1 MNIIDIILITFSLS
15 IDNFA
20 VSAAS
25 SCSGKGFSCA
35 HIAKVACTFCAVGV
49 LFLFCGYFGGVKL
62 LGYISSWDHIV
73 GPLILFYIGGKMIKG
88 AFFGG
93 NDDSECH
100 SRLDMRGLKVL
111 LALAL
116 ATNIDVLAAGVS
128 MAAFEVNITAAA
140 LFLVFFVCLAVAL
153 GFTVGSRLGRS
164 FGNKVEIVGG
174 LVLIGLS
181 VKIFLGG

>member
-62 LGYISSWDHIV
+62 LGYISSWGHIV
-73 GPLILFYIGGKMIKG
+73 GPLILFYIGG
-88 AFFGG
+88 
-93 NDDSECH
+93 
-100 SRLDMRGLKVL
+100 LK
-111 LALAL
+111 
-116 ATNIDVLAAGVS
+116 I
-128 MAAFEVNITAAA
+128 
-140 LFLVFFVCLAVAL
+140 
-153 GFTVGSRLGRS
+153 
-164 FGNKVEIVGG
+164 
-174 LVLIGLS
+174 
-181 VKIFLGG
+181 

>member
-25 SCSGKGFSCA
+25 SCGGKVCSCG
-35 HIAKVACTFCAVGV
+35 HILKVAGTFCAVGL

-73 GPLILFYIGGKMIKG
+73 GPLLLFYIGGKMIKG
-88 AFFGG
+88 AISQREE
-93 NDDSECH
+93 DDGSC

-128 MAAFEVNITAAA
+128 IAAFEVNITAAA
-140 LFLVFFVCLAVAL
+140 LFLAFFVCAAVVL
-153 GFTVGSRLGRS
+153 GFTVGSKLGRR
-164 FGNKVEIVGG
+164 FGGRVEVIGG

-181 VKIFLGG
+181 VKIFLEG